1 MDNLKVPF
9 PRIGGYNTIDMY
21 KTFLETFYYSD
32 EFTRMNKKLP
42 LIEEILN
49 FVTSHSPQEYRKFAH
64 PGAIVF
70 MDGNIGAGKT
80 TLLRSLASHEF
91 LTDFGEK
98 KAVPIVTVL
107 EPVDKF
113 TQELNDFYL
122 NKNETNAINLE
133 LRIILENLRSF
144 VAAVDKKEYVENEII
159 IFERGIHSTQFFV
172 EANRALYSGDKYR
185 ILQSTI
191 ACAIEFVNRWLW
203 TLHRTAPFLVYLKS
217 NPEECLRRV
226 KQRSRETEEFIA
238 LEYIKA
244 LDVVHDKFYYG
255 VHPFALPVPEK
266 GTLMRAVFQIILPE
280 YELGP
285 FGKVPDYVMFYLV
298 YSIVG
303 STKAFVILRQ
313 WLQSR

>member
-1 MDNLKVPF
+1 MDNIKVPF
-9 PRIGGYNTIDMY
+9 PRIGGHDTGDMY

-32 EFTRMNKKLP
+32 EYTRMNKKLP

-49 FVTSHSPQEYRKFAH
+49 FITSHYPQEYRKVAQ
-64 PGAIVF
+64 PRAIVF

-144 VAAVDKKEYVENEII
+144 VTAVDKKEYVENEII

-172 EANRALYSGDKYR
+172 EANRAIYSGDKYR

-191 ACAIEFVNRWLW
+191 ACAIEFANRWLSV
-203 TLHRTAPFLVYLKS
+203 LHRTAHFLVYLRS
-217 NPEECLRRV
+217 NPVECLKRV

-244 LDVVHDKFYYG
+244 LDMVHDKFYG

-266 GTLMRAVFQIILPE
+266 GTLMRAIFQIILPE

-298 YSIVG
+298 YSILS
-303 STKAFVILRQ
+303 STRAFVILKQ

>member
-1 MDNLKVPF
+1 MDSLTIPF
-9 PRIGGYNTIDMY
+9 PRIGGNDTQDLY
-21 KTFLETFYYSD
+21 KTFLEAFYHSP
-32 EFTRMNKKLP
+32 EFTRTNKKLP
-42 LIEEILN
+42 LLEEILN
-49 FVTSHSPQEYRKFAH
+49 FVTSHYPQNCRDVAH
-64 PGAIVF
+64 PRAIVF

-80 TLLRSLASHEF
+80 TLLRSLVSKEPHM
-91 LTDFGEK
+91 DFGEK

-144 VAAVDKKEYVENEII
+144 VTAVDKKEYVENEII

-172 EANRALYSGDKYR
+172 EANRAIYSGDKYR

-191 ACAIEFVNRWLW
+191 ACAIEFVNRWLSV
-203 TLHRTAPFLVYLKS
+203 LHRTAHFLVYLKS
-217 NPEECLRRV
+217 NPEECLRRI
-226 KQRSRETEEFIA
+226 KQRNRETEEFIPSDYVKA
-238 LEYIKA
+238 LEM
-244 LDVVHDKFYYG
+244 VHDKFYG
-255 VHPFALPVPEK
+255 VYPFALPVSEK
-266 GTLMRAVFQIILPE
+266 GSLMRAVFQIVIPE

-285 FGKVPDYVMFYLV
+285 FGKVPDHVIFYLV
-298 YSIVG
+298 YSIIS
-303 STKAFVILRQ
+303 STRAFGILKQ